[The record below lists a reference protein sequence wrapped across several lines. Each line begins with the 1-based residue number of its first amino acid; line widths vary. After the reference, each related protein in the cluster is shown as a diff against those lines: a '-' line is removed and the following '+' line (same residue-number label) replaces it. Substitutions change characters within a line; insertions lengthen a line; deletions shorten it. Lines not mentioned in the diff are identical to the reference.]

1 MSLNNYV
8 LSADCVGTMVTFSQN
23 VTLVTIVQNFSGY
36 CGHESWLQ
44 IVIVLWNIVCKI
56 MKEVT
61 FLILILYSNT

>member
-1 MSLNNYV
+1 MSLNNCV
-8 LSADCVGTMVTFSQN
+8 LSADYVATMVTFSQN
-23 VTLVTIVQNFSGY
+23 VTLVTIVQNFSGC
-36 CGHESWLQ
+36 CGHESGLQ